1 MREPE
6 DWDEREVETPTSFFV
21 SILEFTLFV
30 YAEFGEFIGNL
41 NFIYYEKDV
50 YDFCIFGYVLICE
63 SPVLG

>member
-21 SILEFTLFV
+21 SILKFTLFI

-41 NFIYYEKDV
+41 NFIYYGK
-50 YDFCIFGYVLICE
+50 
-63 SPVLG
+63 

>member
-41 NFIYYEKDV
+41 NFIYYGK
-50 YDFCIFGYVLICE
+50 
-63 SPVLG
+63 